1 MFDPAGAAN
10 VIDVANTQAK
20 YLYGILG
27 VAGGTPVVATL
38 FTNPQQRWA
47 VLAVAVVAGI
57 LAGRYLT
64 PTSVRLGPDAM
75 TVHWPLRSVRVDAG
89 SLRLAKVAP
98 TFAGRDT
105 ISFRVRAAG
114 PFNLVLN
121 QFEDPQ
127 AVLELVIRLVEA
139 APTFSGDRGR
149 ELGRLRKQLG

>member
-1 MFDPAGAAN
+1 
-10 VIDVANTQAK
+10 
-20 YLYGILG
+20 
-27 VAGGTPVVATL
+27 
-38 FTNPQQRWA
+38 
-47 VLAVAVVAGI
+47 
-57 LAGRYLT
+57 
-64 PTSVRLGPDAM
+64 M

>member
-57 LAGRYLT
+57 LA
-64 PTSVRLGPDAM
+64 
-75 TVHWPLRSVRVDAG
+75 AG
-89 SLRLAKVAP
+89 
-98 TFAGRDT
+98 
-105 ISFRVRAAG
+105 I
-114 PFNLVLN
+114 
-121 QFEDPQ
+121 
-127 AVLELVIRLVEA
+127 
-139 APTFSGDRGR
+139 
-149 ELGRLRKQLG
+149 